1 MAAQHEFSDADAA
14 VFADLGRWVL
24 RASALLGVLAG
35 LIAVLG
41 AEAWWALTRR
51 GPDGAFLGIL
61 GLAGFVLAAV
71 LGYTAVRLRGAA
83 LRLRA
88 VATTAGDD
96 VSHLTAA
103 LEGLGATF
111 GLLLRA
117 IAASGALALLALLAH
132 HGHSC

>member
-1 MAAQHEFSDADAA
+1 MTAPHEFSDADAA

-24 RASALLGVLAG
+24 RASVLLGVLA
-35 LIAVLG
+35 LLTAVLG

-51 GPDGAFLGIL
+51 GPDSAFLGIL

-71 LGYTAVRLRGAA
+71 LGYTAVRLRRAA

-88 VATTAGDD
+88 VATTTGDD
-96 VSHLTAA
+96 VTHLTAA
-103 LEGLGATF
+103 LDGLGATF

-117 IAASGALALLALLAH
+117 AAAAGALALLALIAH
-132 HGHSC
+132 HGQAG